1 MSDAELEMAR
11 VTPPV
16 CPHCAESLEA
26 VLDLPY
32 GYWEWDG
39 FEYKHRATA
48 TGVDVPEFACA
59 NCLGG
64 VVGFHPA
71 GIPGPFGVSSG
82 VPVDGS
88 GRWQQ

>member
-1 MSDAELEMAR
+1 MPDIDSDATR
-11 VTPPV
+11 VTPPA
-16 CPHCAESLEA
+16 CPHCGEDLEA

-64 VVGFHPA
+64 LAGFHPA
-71 GIPGPFGVSSG
+71 GIPSPFDTPFGAPARSPS
-82 VPVDGS
+82 
-88 GRWQQ
+88 R